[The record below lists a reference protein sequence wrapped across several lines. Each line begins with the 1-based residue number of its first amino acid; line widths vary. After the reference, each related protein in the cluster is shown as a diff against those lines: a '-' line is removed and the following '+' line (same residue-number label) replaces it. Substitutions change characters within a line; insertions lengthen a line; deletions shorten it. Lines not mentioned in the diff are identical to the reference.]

1 MSNIVITG
9 ANRGIGLEL
18 ARHYAAKGHRVYA
31 CCRDAGKAT
40 DLDDLA
46 KTQDVHLLEVAVG
59 EDDSVAALAEQLS
72 GVTVDILI
80 NNAGTGG
87 PPREE
92 QSALVM
98 DFEGWADT
106 MNINTFAPVRV
117 MQALLPNLRAAESA
131 KVVNITSQMGALS
144 LDMTVAYAYCSSKA
158 ALNKFMRMAAIEL
171 AKEDILVCLIHPG
184 WVKTDMG
191 GQAATLTAVESAQGI
206 IQTVD
211 KLEAANTGSFWNW
224 NGTTHD
230 W

>member
-18 ARHYAAKGHRVYA
+18 ARHYSAEGHKVYA
-31 CCRDAGKAT
+31 CCRDAAQAT
-40 DLDDLA
+40 ELLELA

-59 EDDSVAALAEQLS
+59 EDDSVASLAEQLS
-72 GVTVDILI
+72 GVTVDILV

-117 MQALLPNLRAAESA
+117 MQALLPNLRAQKAQKWS
-131 KVVNITSQMGALS
+131 TSPVRWAL
-144 LDMTVAYAYCSSKA
+144 
-158 ALNKFMRMAAIEL
+158 
-171 AKEDILVCLIHPG
+171 CLWI
-184 WVKTDMG
+184 
-191 GQAATLTAVESAQGI
+191 
-206 IQTVD
+206 
-211 KLEAANTGSFWNW
+211 
-224 NGTTHD
+224 
-230 W
+230 